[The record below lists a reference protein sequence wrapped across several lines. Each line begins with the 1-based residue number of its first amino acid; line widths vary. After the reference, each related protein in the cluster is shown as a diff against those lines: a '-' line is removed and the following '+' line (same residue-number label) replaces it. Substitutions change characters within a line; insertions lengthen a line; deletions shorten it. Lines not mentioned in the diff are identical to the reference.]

1 VHVVINGEVSRQTNR
16 AMRAKQTFATLL
28 LLACVPYFAANAR
41 TSHQKQA
48 RPNLSGTW
56 TMEQSKTKES
66 ILNPPELTLIIAHQ
80 EPEIRIKRRFTLGGR
95 QQEQDLI
102 YYTDRRGESNVT
114 LGGGKNKSDSR
125 TKWERDRLV
134 IRYPPYSA
142 QIARQSVTAQL
153 EVEWQIQG
161 GVLVEK
167 LTTTYRGDNTSV
179 DSSISAS
186 DRGALPMIPPTLVVK
201 RVYKKEP

>member
-1 VHVVINGEVSRQTNR
+1 
-16 AMRAKQTFATLL
+16 
-28 LLACVPYFAANAR
+28 
-41 TSHQKQA
+41 
-48 RPNLSGTW
+48 
-56 TMEQSKTKES
+56 MEQSKTKES
-66 ILNPPELTLIIAHQ
+66 ILNPSDLTLIITHQ
-80 EPEIRIKRRFTLGGR
+80 EPEIRIKRKFTLGGTH
-95 QQEQDLI
+95 QEQDLI

-114 LGGGKNKSDSR
+114 LGGGKNKSESR
-125 TKWERDRLV
+125 TKWEGDRLV

-186 DRGALPMIPPTLVVK
+186 DRRALPMIPPTLVVR

>member
-1 VHVVINGEVSRQTNR
+1 
-16 AMRAKQTFATLL
+16 M
-28 LLACVPYFAANAR
+28 
-41 TSHQKQA
+41 
-48 RPNLSGTW
+48 
-56 TMEQSKTKES
+56 
-66 ILNPPELTLIIAHQ
+66 
-80 EPEIRIKRRFTLGGR
+80 
-95 QQEQDLI
+95 
-102 YYTDRRGESNVT
+102 
-114 LGGGKNKSDSR
+114 
-125 TKWERDRLV
+125 

-186 DRGALPMIPPTLVVK
+186 DRRALPMIPPTLVVR